1 MIELDFHTLT
11 IADRAAVQA
20 VTLTS
25 GRCNCNFSFANL
37 VGWQFWYSTEVC
49 VLPGAVVL
57 RFSLEG
63 KCAYMLCMPGTPSC
77 ELLEALCADC
87 GHRLTLLGLEDEA
100 ALQLRRNACRKGI
113 DISVEPRRDQ
123 FDYIYRRERLA
134 SLRGGKL
141 QAKRNH
147 VNRFKSLYDYRYE
160 PLRPRIFKDLGL
172 FRIFFKVGREL
183 RRVPFCHAQ
192 VVHQIMSAVY
202 RRCAGDLLNVIDP
215 AEGAPHQLKNLPGR
229 TAALDNEVKAG
240 QASHGAPVDDL
251 VFPQWIVPEKGG
263 YDVLQRVHGRH
274 VDHRLPVRPFQSDV
288 IGRNRIFAQMI
299 DPAREYTGNDARVV
313 YGKALDEF
321 HIDFLLFVSQRDL
334 VFNVQ

>member
-25 GRCNCNFSFANL
+25 GRRNCNFSFANL

-147 VNRFKSLYDYRYE
+147 VNRFRASHPDFEYRSLE
-160 PLRPRIFKDLGL
+160 PSLFDECHRVATLWHDGKKHDNPFYGDTIEVEKNAMETIFSHWDELGMRGGSIFVDGRMVAFTYGAAVTTDTFDVCVEKADPGVEDAFSIINQQFCAHLPESFTYVNREEDMGLAGLRTAKLSYHPEILLSFN
-172 FRIFFKVGREL
+172 
-183 RRVPFCHAQ
+183 
-192 VVHQIMSAVY
+192 VVHIA
-202 RRCAGDLLNVIDP
+202 
-215 AEGAPHQLKNLPGR
+215 
-229 TAALDNEVKAG
+229 
-240 QASHGAPVDDL
+240 
-251 VFPQWIVPEKGG
+251 
-263 YDVLQRVHGRH
+263 
-274 VDHRLPVRPFQSDV
+274 
-288 IGRNRIFAQMI
+288 
-299 DPAREYTGNDARVV
+299 
-313 YGKALDEF
+313 
-321 HIDFLLFVSQRDL
+321 
-334 VFNVQ
+334 